1 MALKIK
7 LFFKINYP
15 KNRKQYTT
23 IFQENESE
31 LVENNIGLP
40 QGSHLAPVLFIIYI
54 NNMANIV
61 KHCKPQI
68 RIMFI
73 LIMFRCMLM
82 TRWYILVVKT

>member
-40 QGSHLAPVLFIIYI
+40 QGSQLAPVLFIIYI
-54 NNMANIV
+54 NGMANIV